1 MTIPKIIHFTWKTK
15 TLTRFAQR
23 TWDEWKRTHPDYELK
38 LWDDADIRALVE
50 AHYPEHLAT
59 FDGYRSGIFRA
70 DAWRFFVLHHEG
82 GIYADLDM
90 WPKGRIDRLCSESAC
105 FVGAEPEIH
114 VEENDGR
121 YRGMPFLLCN
131 AFMGSEPGHVF
142 WQRCI
147 DEMARC
153 SATEDVVDATGP
165 RFVNGIGL
173 RVPREE
179 RPDVLLPN
187 FWSPLSGW
195 GKPAPTSE
203 AYADAVAEEFT
214 TIGRGEPALV
224 SHLWRNSWLMPVY
237 YKGPRFWRIP
247 NRVQWWWRGR
257 QHADLAGLD
266 FGKPSRSYA
275 RQVIDPPAT
284 WPEIFVAVDL
294 SAGTQAVASVLKS
307 ISYPKDKLSIGLFGS
322 DAGAIGAAS
331 ATLAESGLGFEVFP
345 AVEEENSRR
354 NGMLEAGR
362 GRHCVVLDGR
372 VTAVPAGTLEAMV
385 SADRPVVTVEVVDAQ
400 GRDRN
405 EATMLYTQDIFKSLY
420 RAGGREA
427 DARLPVS
434 GAVRPLVDFRYLNVA
449 PVTVVGCDLLLVRA
463 DVIEAGARFP
473 DKAYKA
479 HNGSR
484 AFALLARNLGF
495 EVAALPNRTIVTA
508 R

>member
-38 LWDDADIRALVE
+38 LWDDADIRRLVAE
-50 AHYPEHLAT
+50 HYPDHLET

-90 WPKGRIDRLCSESAC
+90 WPKGRIDRLLEESAC

-165 RFVNGIGL
+165 RFVNGVGL

-195 GKPAPTSE
+195 GTPASTSD
-203 AYADAVAEEFT
+203 AYADAVETEFR

-247 NRVQWWWRGR
+247 NMVQWWWRGR
-257 QHADLAGLD
+257 QHQELAGLA
-266 FGKPSRSYA
+266 FGRPSRSYA
-275 RQVIDPPAT
+275 KQIIEQPAV

-294 SAGTQAVASVLKS
+294 SAGSAAVASVLKA
-307 ISYPKDKLSIGLFGS
+307 ISYPQDSMSIGLFDS
-322 DAGAIGAAS
+322 EAGAIGAVS
-331 ATLAESGLGFEVFP
+331 AELAAAGLGFEVFAP
-345 AVEEENSRR
+345 IADDVGRR
-354 NGMLEAGR
+354 NGMLDVAR
-362 GRHCVVLDGR
+362 GKICVMLDGR
-372 VTAVPAGTLEAMV
+372 VTAMPAGTLEAMV
-385 SADRPVVTVEVVDAQ
+385 AANRPLVTVEVVDGE

-405 EATMLYTQDIFKSLY
+405 QATMLYTKDIFKSLY
-420 RAGGREA
+420 RAGGRDG
-427 DARLPVS
+427 DAQLPVS
-434 GAVRPLVDFRYLNVA
+434 GSARPLVDFRYLTVA
-449 PVTVVGCDLLLVRA
+449 PVTVVGADLLLVQPQ
-463 DVIEAGARFP
+463 VIAEGVRFQ
-473 DKAYKA
+473 DKAYKT
-479 HNGSR
+479 HTGSR
-484 AFALLARNLGF
+484 AFALMARDRGF
-495 EVAALPNRTIVTA
+495 EVAALPNVTVVTT